1 MQRCSS
7 ITHKGTQCLNKA
19 KDDQRFCGIHLNH
32 GSLNKQKHILHMKFK
47 LFLRNV
53 DDDDG
58 KTVNFS
64 FAPPK
69 FIKDTLKMIKT
80 DTIDYYLP
88 NAIEWANNN
97 DETELLATVKKVKF
111 IKESPQ
117 LSYLSVQIESNQLLN
132 DEVKRD
138 LANSIANYDD
148 DGNYGLT
155 IDGELFLVHL
165 RLMK

>member
-1 MQRCSS
+1 MPRCTC
-7 ITHKGTQCLNKA
+7 ITRKGTQCFNA
-19 KDDQRFCGIHLNH
+19 GKDGQEFCGIHLNH
-32 GSLNKQKHILHMKFK
+32 GCTKKHTLELNFK
-47 LFLRNV
+47 VSLRNV
-53 DDDDG
+53 DDG
-58 KTVNFS
+58 KILNF
-64 FAPPK
+64 FVAPPK
-69 FIKDTLKMIKT
+69 FIKETLNLIKT
-80 DTIDYYLP
+80 DTTDYYLP

-97 DETELLATVKKVKF
+97 DDDENDLLATVKKVKF

-117 LSYLSVQIESNQLLN
+117 LSHLLVQIESNQLLN